1 MAEHIGTRE
10 LVQEFLGNRV
20 FSMLYGWGMTMK
32 DKEEIEKGTLVRLPY
47 QFKGQYV
54 FKRSFADWL
63 EMIEVMCN
71 NILSNFTKKEDQLMT
86 TTFSRR
92 MKWRLNRVMDVLKF
106 EYHDYPKIS
115 EEAVGGMKRKRT
127 ISVMKKKGYKN
138 RKGKK
143 EKLTKNWRQKKQMK
157 WSLHIREQNP
167 LLRKSE
173 EWKNLFVLARNLQSW
188 W

>member
-1 MAEHIGTRE
+1 MKANRKGREEFKGIVMSIMRMNFGLMRSIYNMSIGSPARVAQIAFTRMAEHIGTRE

-92 MKWRLNRVMDVLKF
+92 MK
-106 EYHDYPKIS
+106 
-115 EEAVGGMKRKRT
+115 
-127 ISVMKKKGYKN
+127 
-138 RKGKK
+138 
-143 EKLTKNWRQKKQMK
+143 
-157 WSLHIREQNP
+157 
-167 LLRKSE
+167 
-173 EWKNLFVLARNLQSW
+173 
-188 W
+188 